1 MFAQTIYTI
10 SASAFAMIGEGNVK
24 IGVGVI

>member
-10 SASAFAMIGEGNVK
+10 SACAFAMIGEGNVNT
-24 IGVGVI
+24 GVGVI